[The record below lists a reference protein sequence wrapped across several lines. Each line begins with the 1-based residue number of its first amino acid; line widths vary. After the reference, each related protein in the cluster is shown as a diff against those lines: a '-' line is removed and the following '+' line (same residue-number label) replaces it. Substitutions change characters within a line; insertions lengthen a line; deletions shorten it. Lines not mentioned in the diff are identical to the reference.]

1 MIVVSIKNDRSI
13 IFCKL
18 FFAFPSFFRFLHQ
31 LKIILSFSLY
41 ISLTIFRLFYVTLP
55 IRFCT
60 LFTQP
65 SCRGLFWLKTM
76 DFRKILFWD
85 FWCIVKESLITKSI
99 YKFGLS
105 GCLSLWL
112 FVCLYPI
119 NVKTAEPI
127 GPKFCVGPHVTRG
140 KVYEWLEFQK
150 FVFKSFLNCKIL
162 IKRKKIYL
170 NPQTF
175 YFFFFQAYFK

>member
-1 MIVVSIKNDRSI
+1 LIVVSIKNDRSI

-127 GPKFCVGPHVTRG
+127 GPKFLVGHHVTTG
-140 KVYEWLEFQK
+140 KVYE
-150 FVFKSFLNCKIL
+150 
-162 IKRKKIYL
+162 R
-170 NPQTF
+170 
-175 YFFFFQAYFK
+175 